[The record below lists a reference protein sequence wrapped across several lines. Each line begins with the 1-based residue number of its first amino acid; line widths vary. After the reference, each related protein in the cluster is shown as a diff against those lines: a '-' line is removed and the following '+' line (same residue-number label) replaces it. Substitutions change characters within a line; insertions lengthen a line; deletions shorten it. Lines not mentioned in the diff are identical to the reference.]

1 MMLARRITLIL
12 GLFTLIVGLV
22 MVTVWFGSRRPM
34 EQNVMQ
40 AQPAHAVAVL
50 TAARPLAAG
59 TLLHQEDLGWS
70 DVAAPAP
77 AGSLFHGRSS
87 VEEWVGAV
95 VRHDYPQGQPLM
107 AVDLI
112 KPSEAGFL
120 PAVLEPGDKAVTIAV
135 DPAQIMSGLILPG
148 DRVDVLLVQSFGTQ
162 EQGLPPARRSVGET
176 LLHDVRVIALD
187 QRISDAP
194 KAPAGSSGAGF
205 TAASSQAV
213 NVPKTVTLEVSL
225 ADAQRLLVASQ
236 LGHVSLAMR
245 GPSPATAVP
254 ESVSPTWASDA
265 SPALLELSHGG
276 TPKAGSGS
284 KSFAVRPQVQVIH
297 GTAKTE
303 RLCVTGSGGKLS
315 SDCSSAQ

>member
-1 MMLARRITLIL
+1 
-12 GLFTLIVGLV
+12 
-22 MVTVWFGSRRPM
+22 
-34 EQNVMQ
+34 
-40 AQPAHAVAVL
+40 
-50 TAARPLAAG
+50 
-59 TLLHQEDLGWS
+59 
-70 DVAAPAP
+70 
-77 AGSLFHGRSS
+77 

-95 VRHDYPQGQPLM
+95 VRHDYPQGQPGM

-176 LLHDVRVIALD
+176 LLRDVRVIALD
-187 QRISDAP
+187 QRISDVP
-194 KAPAGSSGAGF
+194 KTPSGSSGGF
-205 TAASSQAV
+205 AAASSQAV

-245 GPSPATAVP
+245 GPATARP
-254 ESVSPTWASDA
+254 EPVTPTWASDA
-265 SPALLELSHGG
+265 SPALLELSHGA
-276 TPKAGSGS
+276 PKAASGG
-284 KSFAVRPQVQVIH
+284 KSSVAQPQVQVIH
-297 GTAKTE
+297 GSAKTE